1 MGGMFLA
8 VKTIEIKAAATID
21 ISAMLNTGQFG
32 S

>member
-8 VKTIEIKAAATID
+8 VKIIEIKAAITIAV
-21 ISAMLNTGQFG
+21 SAMLNTGQFG